1 MTAALELDRLTAGY
15 RGVPVVRD
23 VSVTVQPG
31 EVVALLGPNGAGK
44 TTTLRASSGLLAP
57 LGGAVRALGHVATSM
72 PAHRLSRLGLAH
84 VPEGRA
90 LFPTLT
96 VRETLRLGARRGA
109 SPEDAVEWFPA
120 LGPLMGRAAGL
131 LSGGEQQMLAIARA
145 LLGQPRVLMVDEP
158 SLGLAPKIVSALL
171 EMLRRVA
178 DDRGV
183 AVLIVEQH
191 TSLVLAVAHRA
202 YVMNRGRV
210 VLSGSASELAQ
221 REDVLQSSY
230 LG

>member
-1 MTAALELDRLTAGY
+1 MAAALELDRVSAGY
-15 RGVPVVRD
+15 RGVPVIRD
-23 VSVTVQPG
+23 VSLTVEPG

-57 LGGAVRALGHVATSM
+57 FAGAVRTLGRTATGV
-72 PAHRLSRLGLAH
+72 PAHRLSRLGVAH

-96 VRETLRLGARRGA
+96 VRETLRLGARRRA
-109 SPEDAVEWFPA
+109 SPDDATEWFPA
-120 LGPLMGRAAGL
+120 LAPLMGRAAGL
-131 LSGGEQQMLAIARA
+131 LSGGEQQMLAVARA

-158 SLGLAPKIVSALL
+158 SLGLAPKVVSSLL
-171 EMLRRVA
+171 DMLRRVA
-178 DDRGV
+178 DERAVG
-183 AVLIVEQH
+183 VLIVEQH

-210 VLSGSASELAQ
+210 VVSGPAPELAE
-221 REDVLQSSY
+221 RGDVLQSSY

>member
-1 MTAALELDRLTAGY
+1 MAALELDRLTAGY
-15 RGVPVVRD
+15 RGVPVIRD
-23 VSVTVQPG
+23 VSLTVAPG

-44 TTTLRASSGLLAP
+44 TTTLRAASGLLAP
-57 LGGAVRALGHVATSM
+57 LGGAVRALGRTATGMS
-72 PAHRLSRLGLAH
+72 AHRLSRLGVAH

-96 VRETLRLGARRGA
+96 VRETLRLGARGGA
-109 SPEDAVEWFPA
+109 SPDDAVEWFPA

-131 LSGGEQQMLAIARA
+131 LSGGEQQMLVVARA
-145 LLGQPRVLMVDEP
+145 LLGGPRALMVDEP
-158 SLGLAPKIVSALL
+158 SLGLAPKVVMSLL

-178 DDRGV
+178 DERGV

-202 YVMNRGRV
+202 YVMNRGQV
-210 VLSGSASELAQ
+210 VLSGAAAELAE
-221 REDVLQSSY
+221 RDDVLQSSY